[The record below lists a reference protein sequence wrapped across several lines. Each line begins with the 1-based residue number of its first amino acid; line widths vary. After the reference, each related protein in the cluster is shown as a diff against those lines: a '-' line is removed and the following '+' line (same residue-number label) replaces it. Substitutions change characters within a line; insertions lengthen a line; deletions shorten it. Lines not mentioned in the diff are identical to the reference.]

1 MKILSIETS
10 CDETAVS
17 VLDANG
23 NPPNGG
29 GNAEFII
36 LGNAL
41 FSQAHLHAPYGG
53 VYPNLAKREHARN
66 ILPLLE
72 AALKQAG
79 MYSEKK
85 MLISE
90 HLKKELSLLLE
101 REATLAE
108 LFLDF
113 VSHIGKPAIDAVVV
127 TQGPGLEPALWVGVN
142 FAKALSLTWEVPLVP
157 SNHLEGHLVASLTE
171 KTSDDVYT
179 MKHTLLPLLGLLI
192 SGGHTEFA
200 LANEWMHFTTIGQTR
215 DDAVGEAFDKVAR
228 LLDLPYPG
236 GIHVSRLAEKARRN
250 AYRVVPGQS
259 TVPLSFPR
267 PMLKSPD
274 LDFSFSGLKTAVLY
288 FVRSLPQLND
298 YQKGRIALEF
308 EDAVADVI
316 VEKSKRALTLHNA
329 RSFVIGGG
337 VSANATIRKRLEILT
352 QEQFPNVKLFLPSFE
367 LTTDNAVMIGMAG
380 YFRALEMGE
389 TPENH
394 AHIRAEGSLKM
405 R

>member
-17 VLDANG
+17 VLDATG
-23 NPPNGG
+23 
-29 GNAEFII
+29 EFGDAQFVV

-66 ILPLLE
+66 VLPLLE

-79 MYSEKK
+79 MYVEKK

-90 HLKKELSLLLE
+90 HLKKELSSLLE

-113 VSHIGKPAIDAVVV
+113 VSRTGKPAIDAIVV

-142 FAKALSLTWEVPLVP
+142 FAKALSLAWEVPLVP

-171 KTSDDVYT
+171 KTSGDVYT

-200 LANEWMHFTTIGQTR
+200 LANDWMHFTTVGGTR

-236 GIHVSRLAEKARRN
+236 GLHIDRLAEKARRN
-250 AYRVVPGQS
+250 AYRVVPGES
-259 TVPLSFPR
+259 TIPLSFPR

-288 FVRSLPQLND
+288 FVRSLPELTE

-316 VEKSKRALTLHNA
+316 VEKSKRALTLHNV

-337 VSANATIRKRLEILT
+337 VSANATIRKRLEIMIR
-352 QEQFPNVKLFLPSFE
+352 EHFPKVTLFLPSPE
-367 LTTDNAVMIGMAG
+367 LATDNAIMIGMAG
-380 YFRALEMGE
+380 YFRALEQSDLALDHV
-389 TPENH
+389 T
-394 AHIRAEGSLKM
+394 IRAEGGLKM

>member
-17 VLDANG
+17 VLDATG
-23 NPPNGG
+23 
-29 GNAEFII
+29 EFGDAQFVV

-41 FSQAHLHAPYGG
+41 FSQAQLHAAYGG
-53 VYPNLAKREHARN
+53 VYPTLAKREHARN

-72 AALKQAG
+72 KALQQAG

-90 HLKKELSLLLE
+90 HLKKELSSLLE
-101 REATLAE
+101 REATLSE

-113 VSHIGKPAIDAVVV
+113 VSRTGKPAIDAIVV

-142 FAKALSLTWEVPLVP
+142 FAKALSLAWDVPLTP

-171 KTSDDVYT
+171 QTSNDVYT
-179 MKHTLLPLLGLLI
+179 LKRTHMPMVGLLI

-228 LLDLPYPG
+228 LLGLPYPG
-236 GIHVSRLAEKARRN
+236 GVQVSHLAEKARRN
-250 AYRVVPGQS
+250 AYRVIPGES
-259 TVPLSFPR
+259 TIPLSFPR

-288 FVRSLPQLND
+288 FVRSLPELTE

-316 VEKSKRALTLHNA
+316 VEKTRRALTLHNA
-329 RSFVIGGG
+329 RSFVVGGG
-337 VSANATIRKRLEILT
+337 VSANATIRKRLAILL
-352 QEQFPNVKLFLPSFE
+352 EERFPNVQLFLPSPD
-367 LTTDNAVMIGMAG
+367 LATDNAIMIGMAG
-380 YFRALEMGE
+380 YFRALEESDLALDHTM
-389 TPENH
+389 
-394 AHIRAEGSLKM
+394 IRAEGGLKM

>member
-1 MKILSIETS
+1 MKILAIETS

-17 VLDANG
+17 VLDATG
-23 NPPNGG
+23 
-29 GNAEFII
+29 EFGDAQFVV

-72 AALKQAG
+72 TALKQAG

-90 HLKKELSLLLE
+90 HLKKQLSSLLE

-113 VSHIGKPAIDAVVV
+113 ISRTGKPAIDAIVV

-142 FAKALSLTWEVPLVP
+142 FAKALSLAWEVPLVP

-171 KTSDDVYT
+171 KTSGDVYT

-200 LANEWMHFTTIGQTR
+200 LANEWMRFITIGQTR

-236 GIHVSRLAEKARRN
+236 GLHIDRLAEKARRN
-250 AYRVVPGQS
+250 AYRVVPGES
-259 TVPLSFPR
+259 TVPVSFPR

-288 FVRSLPQLND
+288 FVRSLPELTE

-316 VEKSKRALTLHNA
+316 VEKSRRALTLHNV

-337 VSANATIRKRLEILT
+337 VSANATIRKRLEIMIR
-352 QEQFPNVKLFLPSFE
+352 EYFPKVTLFLPSSE
-367 LTTDNAVMIGMAG
+367 LATDNAIMIGMAG
-380 YFRALEMGE
+380 YFRAVEQSDLALDHI
-389 TPENH
+389 T
-394 AHIRAEGSLKM
+394 IRAEGSLKM
-405 R
+405 K

>member
-17 VLDANG
+17 VLDATG
-23 NPPNGG
+23 
-29 GNAEFII
+29 EFGDAQFVV

-41 FSQAHLHAPYGG
+41 FSQAHLHAAYGG

-79 MYSEKK
+79 MYVEKK
-85 MLISE
+85 MLLSPS
-90 HLKKELSLLLE
+90 LLKELSKLLE
-101 REATLAE
+101 RETTLAE

-113 VSHIGKPAIDAVVV
+113 ASSTSRPPVDAIVV

-142 FAKALSLTWEVPLVP
+142 FAKALSLAWEVPLIP

-171 KTSDDVYT
+171 QTSDDVYT
-179 MKHTLLPLLGLLI
+179 LKHAPLPLLGLLI

-236 GIHVSRLAEKARRN
+236 GVQVSQLAEKARRN
-250 AYRVVPGQS
+250 AYRVIPGAS
-259 TVPLSFPR
+259 TIPLSFPR
-267 PMLKSPD
+267 PMFKSPD

-288 FVRSLPQLND
+288 FVRSLPEMNE

-308 EDAVADVI
+308 ENAVSDVI
-316 VEKSKRALTLHNA
+316 VEKTRRALTLHQA
-329 RSFVIGGG
+329 RSFVVGGG
-337 VSANATIRKRLEILT
+337 VSANATIRKRLEILM

-380 YFRALEMGE
+380 YFRALEQSDLALD
-389 TPENH
+389 H
-394 AHIRAEGSLKM
+394 ATIRAEGGLKM